1 MIRFLTLLTGLLFV
15 VLQIS
20 LASLISIR
28 TIRPDFIVIFIVTRA
43 LMEGP
48 TAGVVWGFG
57 LGFLC
62 DAVSSGLIGLGSM
75 AYSVVGFLAGQVGN
89 GKVVGRFH
97 YLIALLSG
105 SVAAHLIFFYFTE
118 PWKEIG
124 LVEPILLRVIPG
136 ILLTGFL
143 GLLWMLSPFLRFSAE
158 RKRG

>member
-15 VLQIS
+15 VLQIT
-20 LASLISIR
+20 LASLISVHS
-28 TIRPDFIVIFIVTRA
+28 IRPDFIVIFIVTRA
-43 LMEGP
+43 LIEGP

-57 LGFLC
+57 LGFLL
-62 DAVSSGLIGLGSM
+62 DAVSSGLVGLGSM

-89 GKVVGRFH
+89 GKVVSRFH
-97 YLIALLSG
+97 YVVALISG
-105 SVAAHLIFFYFTE
+105 SVAAHVIFFYFTE

-124 LVEPILLRVIPG
+124 LLEPMLFRVLPG

-143 GLLWMLSPFLRFSAE
+143 GILWMLSPFLRFTAE